1 MEYKL
6 GVIGLGHW
14 FNRLNVGIQKVGG
27 LTLVKAAGTKPY
39 EQKIDLLTSFKI
51 GKDNYYISD
60 EKGKVPEDFFIGI
73 DLVHISDPNK
83 LHASQTK
90 EALLQG
96 KYAITEKSFAGTKRE
111 FNKISSFIKKNNY
124 ENKAYLHLHYMHKQP
139 TLILKAIL
147 PGLIRNHG
155 KIKSVHAT
163 FFEKENEEDARRGW
177 LFAPENGGIFM
188 DWIHPF
194 EILYYAAEAGF
205 GNIRDLSIYAVNP
218 AYDKVNP
225 TGVQAVIALK
235 GKYYAP
241 DAAATI
247 NVAKGVKNG
256 NQNKSI
262 KIIFESGKYT
272 KLCYVGSEI
281 EFGSDERGTLEV
293 GETRNGN
300 NKILM
305 SSRLSGPNSSEI
317 FVEDILGFVNGENM
331 GFTFKDITKVFKPQ
345 WEYQKIVKSRE
356 LITENSAVEKFVQEA
371 LEDMKCGPRLAEQ
384 FSRI

>member
-1 MEYKL
+1 MPDYKL

-27 LTLVKAAGTKPY
+27 LTLVKAAGTKPF
-39 EQKIDLLTSFKI
+39 EQKTDILSDFKI
-51 GKDNYYISD
+51 GKDDYYISD
-60 EKGKVPEDFFIGI
+60 EKGRLSQDFFNGI

-83 LHASQTK
+83 FHAYQTR
-90 EALLQG
+90 ETLLQG

-124 ENKAYLHLHYMHKQP
+124 ENKAYLHLHYIHKQP
-139 TLILKAIL
+139 TLILKAML
-147 PGLIRNHG
+147 PGLVKNHG
-155 KIKSVHAT
+155 KIKSVQAT

-205 GNIRDLSIYAVNP
+205 GEIKDLSIYGVNTS
-218 AYDKVNP
+218 YDDTNP
-225 TGVQAVIALK
+225 TGVQAAIALK
-235 GKYYAP
+235 GKYYTN
-241 DAAATI
+241 DAAAKI

-281 EFGSDERGTLEV
+281 EFGSDERGTLEI
-293 GETRNGN
+293 GEVKNGRN
-300 NKILM
+300 
-305 SSRLSGPNSSEI
+305 
-317 FVEDILGFVNGENM
+317 
-331 GFTFKDITKVFKPQ
+331 
-345 WEYQKIVKSRE
+345 KS
-356 LITENSAVEKFVQEA
+356 
-371 LEDMKCGPRLAEQ
+371 
-384 FSRI
+384 